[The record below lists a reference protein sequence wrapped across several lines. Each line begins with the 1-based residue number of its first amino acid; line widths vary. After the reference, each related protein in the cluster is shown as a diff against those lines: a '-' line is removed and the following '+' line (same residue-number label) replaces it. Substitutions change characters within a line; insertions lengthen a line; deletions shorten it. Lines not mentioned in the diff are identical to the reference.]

1 MLLKKISYTILLLS
15 IIRIGNFI
23 PLVGINQAY
32 LYDSLKG
39 SSILSLLNTFSQGKQ
54 FILGIFSLGI
64 LPNINASLLMQV
76 FTAIFPGLKKL
87 QKEEGESGR
96 KKITEYT
103 RYLTVII
110 AAYYGLL
117 ITFFVKPFI
126 FGFNT
131 TL

>member
-54 FILGIFSLGI
+54 FILGIF
-64 LPNINASLLMQV
+64 
-76 FTAIFPGLKKL
+76 T
-87 QKEEGESGR
+87 
-96 KKITEYT
+96 
-103 RYLTVII
+103 
-110 AAYYGLL
+110 L
-117 ITFFVKPFI
+117 ITGLNIYLASAHQI
-126 FGFNT
+126 FGVFLVFSAVNLYYFNAK
-131 TL
+131 